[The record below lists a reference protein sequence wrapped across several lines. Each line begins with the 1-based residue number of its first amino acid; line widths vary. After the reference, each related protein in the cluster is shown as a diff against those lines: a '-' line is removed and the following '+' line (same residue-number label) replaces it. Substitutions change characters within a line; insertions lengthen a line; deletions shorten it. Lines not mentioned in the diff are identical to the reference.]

1 VKTRFRNFDFK
12 CNLYL
17 YTADLAEEQEGLDSL
32 APLPAEKAVF
42 DDLDEDFMDAI
53 LEEDS

>member
-1 VKTRFRNFDFK
+1 
-12 CNLYL
+12 LYL